1 MVLGDEAQENGLAVS
16 LLERLHGL
24 YEKLREATRNHCVN
38 LVTNY
43 RCHHGILELAEKLF
57 YKLPLNCKIPK
68 SSAHPDAPYPLLFF
82 CSSID
87 DKAQSNTN
95 KQEAEI
101 TLKLVAKFAKH
112 WPSKHWGHLDLSQ
125 MCFISPTRS
134 QVCELLL
141 WFTPVIMLETLYL
154 ITYSQL
160 TVANQLIESLKLHHV
175 RKVRRVP
182 TYIVQGEHCGCCIC
196 VLFKTA

>member
-24 YEKLREATRNHCVN
+24 YNELRVAARNHCVN

-43 RCHHGILELAEKLF
+43 RCHQGILELAEKLF

-68 SSAHPDAPYPLLFF
+68 RSAHPDAPYPLLFF

-87 DKAQSNTN
+87 DKAQSNTTN

-101 TLKLVAKFAKH
+101 ALKLVAKFAKQ
-112 WPSKHWGHLDLSQ
+112 WPTEHWGRQDLSQ
-125 MCFISPTRS
+125 ICFMSPTRS
-134 QVCELLL
+134 QVGEVVLQ
-141 WFTPVIMLETLYL
+141 FMF
-154 ITYSQL
+154 IT
-160 TVANQLIESLKLHHV
+160 
-175 RKVRRVP
+175 
-182 TYIVQGEHCGCCIC
+182 
-196 VLFKTA
+196 

>member
-1 MVLGDEAQENGLAVS
+1 MLVLGDEARENGLAVS

-43 RCHHGILELAEKLF
+43 RCHQGILELAEKLF

-101 TLKLVAKFAKH
+101 ALKLVAKFAKQ
-112 WPSKHWGHLDLSQ
+112 WPTERWGRLDLSQ
-125 MCFISPTRS
+125 MCFMSPTRS
-134 QVCELLL
+134 QV
-141 WFTPVIMLETLYL
+141 
-154 ITYSQL
+154 
-160 TVANQLIESLKLHHV
+160 
-175 RKVRRVP
+175 
-182 TYIVQGEHCGCCIC
+182 GEV
-196 VLFKTA
+196 VLQFIFVT